1 MKPLKFRYIFHLP
14 SQPPFTYDVDVD
26 EDEMALIPTDGA
38 TPPAWTELSN
48 CQCEHCPLH
57 AEGAMYCPVAVNIAG
72 VVEEFKDRVSYDRI
86 RVQVITPE
94 RIYEKDVPMQYGVFS
109 ILGLIMAT
117 SDCPHMRFLKPLAR
131 FHLPFASAKE
141 TIARTVSMFL
151 LRQYLKSRSSDDTQ
165 FDLSLLDQYY
175 ANVNLVNRGIVARI
189 RSLGRGDAGPNA
201 IIILHS
207 LATLLSYNIADNL
220 PEIEGLFR

>member
-1 MKPLKFRYIFHLP
+1 MTPLKFRYVFHLP
-14 SQPPFTYDVDVD
+14 NKSPFVYDVDID
-26 EDEMALIPTDGA
+26 EDDMSFIAAGDSEPA
-38 TPPAWTELSN
+38 AWTELDH
-48 CQCEHCPLH
+48 CRCEHCPLSAQDTPH
-57 AEGAMYCPVAVNIAG
+57 CPVAVNIAG
-72 VVEEFKDRVSYDRI
+72 VVEEFKDRVSYDQV

-117 SDCPHMRFLKPLAR
+117 SDCPHMRF
-131 FHLPFASAKE
+131 HLPFASAKE
-141 TIARTVSMFL
+141 TIARTASMFL
-151 LRQYLKSRSSDDTQ
+151 LRQYLKSRKDDDTE
-165 FDLSLLDQYY
+165 FDLSLLDRYY

-189 RSLGRGDAGPNA
+189 RSLGRGDAAPNA